1 MSKSFDKEETM
12 ADTGELARELV
23 LAFLS
28 HVGVAD
34 RFVVIEQGTGGM
46 IADPTATGSKIGELY
61 LAVRKALDPVKTKPM
76 GRSIGG
82 EVVITKDDL

>member
-1 MSKSFDKEETM
+1 M

-28 HVGVAD
+28 HAGVAD

-61 LAVRKALDPVKTKPM
+61 LAVRKALDPAKTKPM
-76 GRSIGG
+76 GMAVGPGVATSKG
-82 EVVITKDDL
+82 DL

>member
-1 MSKSFDKEETM
+1 
-12 ADTGELARELV
+12 
-23 LAFLS
+23 
-28 HVGVAD
+28 
-34 RFVVIEQGTGGM
+34 M